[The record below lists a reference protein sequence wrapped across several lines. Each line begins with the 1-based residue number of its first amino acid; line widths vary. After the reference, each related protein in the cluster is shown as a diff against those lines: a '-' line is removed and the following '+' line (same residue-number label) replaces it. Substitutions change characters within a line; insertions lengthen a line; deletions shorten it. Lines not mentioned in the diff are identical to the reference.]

1 MAGNDIL
8 ELENFLPYRLN
19 RLADA
24 VSREFARTYRDR
36 HGLTRPEWRVFA
48 TLGQFGT
55 MTATAIGAHSAM
67 HKTKVSRAVVALE
80 QRKWLMRTQDAS
92 DRRIEHLALTKA
104 GLVAYQE
111 MVPLAKAFE
120 KELLGRLKRTQA
132 TALMEGLTALE
143 AGLLGSRARSVQ
155 QASEP
160 DHQSITTLPEL
171 PLFMASKP
179 SR

>member
-1 MAGNDIL
+1 MTADIL

-24 VSREFARTYRDR
+24 VSREFARTYRDL

-80 QRKWLMRTQDAS
+80 QRKWLMRRQDAS
-92 DRRIEHLALTKA
+92 DRRIEHLALTRA
-104 GLVAYQE
+104 GIAAYRD

-120 KELLGRLKRTQA
+120 QELLQRLKPTDA
-132 TALMEGLTALE
+132 VALVEGMAALE
-143 AGLLGSRARSVQ
+143 GGLLGTR
-155 QASEP
+155 QASVKNAPPP

>member
-1 MAGNDIL
+1 MAEKDVL

-80 QRKWLMRTQDAS
+80 QRKWLARTADKS

-104 GLVAYQE
+104 GVFAYRE

-120 KELLGRLKRTQA
+120 KELLRRLKRGQA

-143 AGLLGSRARSVQ
+143 AGLLSSREVSVR

-160 DHQSITTLPEL
+160 AHQSITTLPEL

>member
-1 MAGNDIL
+1 MADDIL
-8 ELENFLPYRLN
+8 ALESFLPYRLN

-24 VSREFARTYRDR
+24 VSREFAGTYRDR

-80 QRKWLMRTQDAS
+80 QRKWLMRTPDAS

-104 GLVAYQE
+104 GVTAYRE

-120 KELLGRLKRTQA
+120 KELLRRLKRAQA

-143 AGLLGSRARSVQ
+143 AGLLGSGA
-155 QASEP
+155 ASAP
-160 DHQSITTLPEL
+160 GTAHQSITTLPEL